1 MADSMDRSQREGK
14 IARIELLI
22 LALQADQ
29 PKLSPDK
36 RAESEEAVRELGN
49 AQDALSRNDEK
60 SYYQWKT
67 VALWR
72 LRKIYVLGHPWA
84 GS

>member
-1 MADSMDRSQREGK
+1 MDRIQREEK

-22 LALQADQ
+22 LALEADQ
-29 PKLSPDK
+29 PKLPSGK
-36 RAESEEAVRELGN
+36 RVESEHAVRELRD
-49 AQDALSRNDEK
+49 AQDALCRNDEK
-60 SYYQWKT
+60 AYYQWKT

-72 LRKIYVLGHPWA
+72 LRKVYVLGHPWT

>member
-1 MADSMDRSQREGK
+1 MDKKERTEK

-29 PKLSPDK
+29 PKLPADK
-36 RAESEEAVRELGN
+36 RRESERAVRELGH

-60 SYYQWKT
+60 TYVQWKT

-72 LRKIYVLGHPWA
+72 LRKIYILGHP
-84 GS
+84 